1 MRVFLKFILDEHMYL
16 LYNFVIWVIMI
27 MKINRAYQFRLYPT
41 KEQEVLIHKT
51 FGCTRFV
58 YNYCLYLKRNNKYL
72 TKFDLIKELPGLKK
86 DHSFLKEVDS
96 CSLQNA
102 ITDLMVG
109 FGLLGKRLYAII
121 FSVIA

>member
-1 MRVFLKFILDEHMYL
+1 MYL
-16 LYNFVIWVIMI
+16 LIFLLSGVIMI

-41 KEQEVLIHKT
+41 KVQEVLIHKT

-58 YNYCLYLKRNNKYL
+58 YNYCLDLKRNNKYL

-86 DHSFLKEVDS
+86 DYSFLKEVDS

-109 FGLLGKRLYAII
+109 FGLFEKRLYAII
-121 FSVIA
+121 FSVIAY